1 MRRLTGLWPEQK
13 GNRHP
18 AFRCFAEVGQMRQFY
33 VITNCE
39 KDKDLETTGQI
50 YNYLRE
56 RGCAC
61 EVREYQRRNQ
71 PSGETDCKYTD
82 DSWIP
87 QGTDCIL
94 VLGGDGTLLQA
105 ARDTINRK
113 IPLLGINLG
122 TLGFL
127 AEIEKSGIPDALDS
141 LLLDN
146 YTIEPRMVLEGSVYR
161 KGREPVKDIA
171 LNDIVVNRSGAL
183 RVIDYEIQVNG
194 EPLNC
199 YSADGMIIST
209 PTGSTGYSL
218 SAGGP
223 IVSPMASM
231 IVVTPICPHTLTAR
245 SIVLS
250 GGDSVR
256 VQIGSGRRSL
266 HEEAFA
272 TFDGEV
278 PVPMETGDYVE
289 IHRSEKT
296 VNILKIS
303 KVSFLEVL
311 RNKMRA
317 N

>member
-1 MRRLTGLWPEQK
+1 
-13 GNRHP
+13 
-18 AFRCFAEVGQMRQFY
+18 MRQFY

-39 KDKDLETTGQI
+39 KDKELETTGQI
-50 YNYLRE
+50 YDYLRA

-61 EVREYQRRNQ
+61 EVREYQRRNH
-71 PSGETDCKYTD
+71 PSGETDWKYTD

-161 KGREPVKDIA
+161 NGRETVKDIA

-194 EPLNC
+194 EPLNR
-199 YSADGMIIST
+199 YSADGMIVST

-223 IVSPMASM
+223 IISPMASM

-289 IHRSEKT
+289 IHRSEKI

>member
-1 MRRLTGLWPEQK
+1 M
-13 GNRHP
+13 NR
-18 AFRCFAEVGQMRQFY
+18 FY
-33 VITNCE
+33 VITNSE
-39 KDKDLETTGQI
+39 KDKNLETTGRI
-50 YNYLRE
+50 YDYLKS
-56 RGCAC
+56 RGCEC
-61 EVREYQRRNQ
+61 TVREYQGKGQ
-71 PSGETDCKYTD
+71 PQEAHFRYTD
-82 DSWIP
+82 EAWIP
-87 QGTDCIL
+87 EGTECIL
-94 VLGGDGTLLQA
+94 VLGGDGTLIQA
-105 ARDTINRK
+105 ARDTVDRK

-122 TLGFL
+122 TLGYL

-146 YTIEPRMVLEGSVYR
+146 YTIEPRMLLEGSVYR
-161 KGREPVKDIA
+161 ETGGVIKNIA
-171 LNDIVVNRSGAL
+171 LNDIVVNRAGAL
-183 RVIDYEIQVNG
+183 RVIDYEICVNG
-194 EPLNC
+194 EYLNR
-199 YSADGMIIST
+199 YSADGMIVST

-250 GGDSVR
+250 GGDR
-256 VQIGSGRRSL
+256 VAIHIGPGRRSGN
-266 HEEAFA
+266 EEAFV

-278 PVPMETGDYVE
+278 SVPVETGEYVE
-289 IHRSEKT
+289 IQRSEKT

-303 KVSFLEVL
+303 RISFLEVL

>member
-1 MRRLTGLWPEQK
+1 M
-13 GNRHP
+13 NR
-18 AFRCFAEVGQMRQFY
+18 FY
-33 VITNCE
+33 VITNSE
-39 KDKDLETTGQI
+39 KDKDLKTTGQV
-50 YNYLRE
+50 YDYLKA
-56 RGCAC
+56 RGCEC
-61 EVREYQRRNQ
+61 TVREYQGKHRL
-71 PSGETDCKYTD
+71 PKDSSFKYTD
-82 DSWIP
+82 ADWIP
-87 QGTDCIL
+87 EGTECIL
-94 VLGGDGTLLQA
+94 VLGGDGTLIQA
-105 ARDTINRK
+105 ARDTISRK

-127 AEIEKSGIPDALDS
+127 AEIEKAGIPDALDS

-146 YTIEPRMVLEGSVYR
+146 YTIEPRMVLEGTVWR
-161 KGREPVKDIA
+161 DGVRTEKNIA
-171 LNDIVVNRSGAL
+171 LNDIVVNRAGAL
-183 RVIDYEIQVNG
+183 RIIDYEIFVNG
-194 EPLNC
+194 EPLNR
-199 YSADGMIIST
+199 YSADGMIVST

-250 GGDSVR
+250 GGDQVR
-256 VQIGSGRRSL
+256 IRMGSGRRSQK
-266 HEEAFA
+266 EEAFA

-278 PVPMETGDYVE
+278 LVPMMTGDYVD
-289 IHRSEKT
+289 IRRADRI

-311 RNKMRA
+311 RNKMRG